1 MLLPTNDITI
11 DVLHHPLFE
20 KKNIQVSVLRLDKIH
35 PLVSGNKLY
44 KLHFFLQN
52 ALQSSH
58 KTIVT
63 FGGAYS
69 NHLVATAYACNALG
83 LKSIGIVRGE
93 KTNPL
98 NHTLQKCVDNNMQLH
113 FIDRS
118 TYALLYADTNFLK
131 TTFGDAEIIAEGGYN
146 PLGAKGAAMIM
157 NEVEENNFTHIVCPV
172 GTATTIAGLLLSAKP
187 HQTVVGIQVLKG
199 VTDTEKR
206 IHYLTGQS
214 QLTQQLKLIEEYH
227 FGGYAKKTAPL
238 ISFMN
243 TIWQQHHLP
252 TDFVYTA
259 KMFYALL
266 QQIEMDDFIEGSN
279 IICIHTGGLQGNLSL
294 AKNTLLY

>member
-20 KKNIQVSVLRLDKIH
+20 KKNIEVSVLRLDKIH
-35 PLVSGNKLY
+35 PIVSGNKLY

-52 ALQSSH
+52 ALQTSH
-58 KTIVT
+58 KTVLT

-69 NHLVATAYACNALG
+69 NHLVATAFACNALG
-83 LKSIGIVRGE
+83 LKSIGIVKGE
-93 KTNPL
+93 KITPL
-98 NHTLQKCVDNNMQLH
+98 NNTLQQCSNYNMQLH
-113 FIDRS
+113 FVDR
-118 TYALLYADTNFLK
+118 TAYTLKYTNPDFLK

-157 NEVEENNFTHIVCPV
+157 NELKENNFTDIICPV
-172 GTATTIAGLLLSAKP
+172 GTATTIAGLLLGAKP

-206 IHYLTGQS
+206 IEYLLGQS
-214 QLTQQLKLIEEYH
+214 QCMQQLRLVNDYH
-227 FGGYAKKTAPL
+227 FGGYAKKTDLL

-243 TIWQQHHLP
+243 NIWQQYYLP

-266 QQIEMDDFIEGSN
+266 QQIEMNTFKEGSN
-279 IICIHTGGLQGNLSL
+279 IACIHTGGLQGNLSL
-294 AKNTLLY
+294 PKNTLLF